1 VIWLIL
7 GALVAVAAVVVV
19 SLPFLRDDGEPEL
32 IDTSG
37 DDVLELME
45 ERDRAL
51 AALKELEFDHR
62 VGNVDDADYR
72 ASVGALRR
80 QAAAALQALDRYR
93 AEREAGSAGE
103 YAEEQ
108 EDVEPGDDRGDR
120 PRDNGRQAA
129 VDEVAHHVAAR
140 REPDER
146 DERERDP
153 EREHDLRD
161 HERS

>member
-1 VIWLIL
+1 MIWLIL
-7 GALVAVAAVVVV
+7 GALVAAVAVVIV
-19 SLPFLRDDGEPEL
+19 SLPFLRDTGEPEL
-32 IDTSG
+32 IDAAG
-37 DDVLELME
+37 DDVLALME

-51 AALKELEFDHR
+51 GALKELEFDHR

-93 AEREAGSAGE
+93 AEHDAGSA
-103 YAEEQ
+103 ADHADEQ
-108 EDVEPGDDRGDR
+108 ENVEARDDRGDQ

-129 VDEVAHHVAAR
+129 VDEVAHQVAVR

-153 EREHDLRD
+153 EREHDL
-161 HERS
+161 